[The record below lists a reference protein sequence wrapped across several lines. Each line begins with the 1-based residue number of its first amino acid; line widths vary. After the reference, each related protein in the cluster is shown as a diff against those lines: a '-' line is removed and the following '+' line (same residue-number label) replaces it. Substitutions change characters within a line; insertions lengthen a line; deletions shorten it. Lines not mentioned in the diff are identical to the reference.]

1 MTIFRS
7 TLVAA
12 ACAAALVG
20 STTLLAPAAQAQER
34 VFFGIATGGTGG
46 TYYPLGG
53 MLAQLIS
60 NKVQIGGKKL
70 AATAE
75 TAGASVANAQLLAR
89 KDIESAFVAADILDA
104 AYTGK
109 GQFEGK
115 AVKNLRALGSLYP
128 EQVQLVTLA
137 NANVQGFKD
146 LKGKSVSSGSPGS
159 GQWQLLGDLLE
170 AHGMTRKDISED
182 LSSFTQSVDKI
193 KDGNLTAS
201 LITAGAP
208 TSSIADLANARDIR
222 IVPLAGAEID
232 NLRKKQP
239 YYASVQLPPNTY
251 KGQTAPVNTLAV
263 MAVWATHDGIS
274 DQMAYEVTKALF
286 ENTETLGQVHPKG
299 KEISLKTALQSIS
312 IPLHPGAERYYR
324 EKGILK

>member
-1 MTIFRS
+1 MS
-7 TLVAA
+7 TLRFARAA
-12 ACAAALVG
+12 SLAVTAFAAVTFVNA
-20 STTLLAPAAQAQER
+20 SAAQER

-60 NKVQIGGKKL
+60 NKVTIGGKKL
-70 AATAE
+70 SATAE

-115 AVKNLRALGSLYP
+115 AVKNLRALGALYP

-137 NANVQGFKD
+137 NANEQGFKD
-146 LKGKSVSSGSPGS
+146 HKGKSVSSGSPGS

-170 AHGMTRKDISED
+170 AHGMTRKDIGED
-182 LSSFTQSVDKI
+182 LSSFAQSVDKI

-208 TSSIADLANARDIR
+208 TSSISDLANARDIR
-222 IVPLAGAEID
+222 IVPLAGPEIE
-232 NLRKKQP
+232 NMRKKQP
-239 YYASVQLPPNTY
+239 YYANVQLPANTY
-251 KGQTAPVNTLAV
+251 KGQSAPVNTLAV
-263 MAVWATHDGIS
+263 MAVWATHDGLT
-274 DQMAYEVTKALF
+274 DQLAYEVTKALY

-324 EKGILK
+324 EKGVLK

>member
-1 MTIFRS
+1 MSFIHRRLALAVLAS
-7 TLVAA
+7 
-12 ACAAALVG
+12 ALVLPG
-20 STTLLAPAAQAQER
+20 IASAQDR

-60 NKVQIGGKKL
+60 NKVVLGGKKL
-70 AATAE
+70 SATAE
-75 TAGASVANAQLLAR
+75 TSGASVGNAQLLGR
-89 KDIESAFVAADILDA
+89 KEVESAFVAADILDQ
-104 AYTGK
+104 AYKGT
-109 GQFEGK
+109 GQFDGK
-115 AVKNLRALGSLYP
+115 PLKNLRALGALYP

-137 NANVQGFKD
+137 SANVMSVKD

-170 AHGMTRKDISED
+170 AYGMTRKDVGED
-182 LSSFTQSVDKI
+182 LSSFAQSVDKI
-193 KDGNLTAS
+193 KDGNLVAS

-208 TSSIADLANARDIR
+208 TSSISDLANAREIR
-222 IVPLAGAEID
+222 IVPLAGPEIE

-239 YYASVQLPPNTY
+239 YYAMVTLPPNTY
-251 KGQTAPVNTLAV
+251 KGQAQPVSTLAV
-263 MAVWATHDGIS
+263 MAIWATNDTLPE
-274 DQMAYEVTKALF
+274 QTAYEVTKALY

-299 KEISLKTALQSIS
+299 KEISLKTALLSVS

-324 EKGILK
+324 EKGLIK

>member
-1 MTIFRS
+1 MRHRRLI
-7 TLVAA
+7 VALA
-12 ACAAALVG
+12 ATVAFAGSAA
-20 STTLLAPAAQAQER
+20 AQER

-60 NKVQIGGKKL
+60 NKVTIGGKKL

-75 TAGASVANAQLLAR
+75 TAGASVANAQLLGR

-104 AYTGK
+104 AFTGK

-115 AVKNLRALGSLYP
+115 PVKNLRALGALYP

-137 NANVQGFKD
+137 SANVRSFKD
-146 LKGKSVSSGSPGS
+146 LKGKTISSGSPGS

-170 AHGMTRKDISED
+170 AHGMTRKDVGED
-182 LSSFTQSVDKI
+182 LSSFQQSVDKI

-208 TSSIADLANARDIR
+208 TSSISDLANARDIR
-222 IVPLAGAEID
+222 IVPLAGPEIEA
-232 NLRKKQP
+232 LRKKQP
-239 YYASVQLPPNTY
+239 YYAIVTLPANTY
-251 KGQTAPVNTLAV
+251 KNTPPVETLAV
-263 MAVWATHDGIS
+263 MAIWATHDGLS
-274 DQMAYEVTKALF
+274 DQMAYEVTKALY

-299 KEISLKTALQSIS
+299 KEIALKTALQSIS
-312 IPLHPGAERYYR
+312 IPLHPGAEKYYR
-324 EKGILK
+324 EKGVLK